1 MKEWRVVG
9 IQVMLVVK
17 IVSKKLGKMKIDD
30 VDAKVKK
37 TFLKRPEDVFSYK
50 SGAKDAYVM
59 DGIC

>member
-1 MKEWRVVG
+1 
-9 IQVMLVVK
+9 
-17 IVSKKLGKMKIDD
+17 MKIDD

-50 SGAKDAYVM
+50 SGAKDAHVM